1 METPTVV
8 HPVPPHVTSIMR
20 MLACMNG
27 TTGLK
32 LPGLTIADT
41 IGNTPLVRLD
51 RLITDRDF
59 TLWAKLEYFNPGGS
73 AKDRTAHA
81 MVTAGNL
88 KPGDVVVESSSGNL
102 GIALAR
108 EAVLGDWTFHCVVDP
123 RANRSTVKHMQALGA
138 VVHQITE
145 PDEETGD
152 WLVARRKRVAQ
163 LLEEIPEA
171 ICLDQYSNTE
181 AFRAHQEGTMT
192 EIVDQLGHAPD
203 HLLVA
208 VSTTGTIG
216 GCLRHIEA
224 HNLPTQVTAVDAMG
238 SVLFDGNPGPRHLP
252 GFGAGMVP
260 ELSRQITPH
269 RVLRVTDRESVEGA
283 RTLVRKE
290 AILPGASGGAV
301 IAAVEKL
308 KDVFEPGSDV
318 VVVLHDSGTRYMDT
332 IYNDD
337 WVEEN
342 L

>member
-1 METPTVV
+1 MG
-8 HPVPPHVTSIMR
+8 
-20 MLACMNG
+20 MLARMNG
-27 TTGLK
+27 TT
-32 LPGLTIADT
+32 GLTIADT

-51 RLITDRDF
+51 RLAKGWDF

-81 MVTAGNL
+81 MVAASNL
-88 KPGDVVVESSSGNL
+88 KPGDTVVESSSGNL

-123 RANRSTVKHMQALGA
+123 RANRATVKHMQVLGA
-138 VVHQITE
+138 IVHQLTE
-145 PDEETGD
+145 PDPETGD
-152 WLVARRKRVAQ
+152 WLVARRAKVAR
-163 LLEEIPEA
+163 LLEEMPEA

-192 EIVDQLGHAPD
+192 EIVEQLGHAPD

-208 VSTTGTIG
+208 VSTTGTVG
-216 GCLRHIEA
+216 GCLRYIGA
-224 HNLPTQVTAVDAMG
+224 HGLDTQVTAVDAEG
-238 SVLFDGNPGPRHLP
+238 SVLFDGQPGPRHLP

-260 ELSRQITPH
+260 ELSKQLNPH
-269 RVLRVTDRESVEGA
+269 RVMRIHDRASVEAA
-283 RTLVRKE
+283 RKLVRLE

-308 KDVFEPGSDV
+308 RPDIAPGSDV

>member
-1 METPTVV
+1 MFSIPALAISNACKLAFMERN
-8 HPVPPHVTSIMR
+8 SAR
-20 MLACMNG
+20 
-27 TTGLK
+27 
-32 LPGLTIADT
+32 TIADA

-51 RLITDRDF
+51 RLARNWNF
-59 TLWAKLEYFNPGGS
+59 NLWAKLEAYNPGGS

-81 MVTAGNL
+81 MVTASQL
-88 KPGDVVVESSSGNL
+88 KPGDTVVESSSGNL
-102 GIALAR
+102 GIALSR

-123 RANRSTVKHMQALGA
+123 RANRTTIAHMKALGT

-145 PDEETGD
+145 PDPDTGD
-152 WLVARRKRVAQ
+152 WLVARRARVAE
-163 LLEEIPEA
+163 LLAQMPDA
-171 ICLDQYSNTE
+171 TCLDQYSNTA
-181 AFRAHQEGTMT
+181 AFVAHDEGTMT
-192 EIVDQLGHAPD
+192 EIVNQLGHAPD

-216 GCLRHIEA
+216 GCLQHVST
-224 HNLPTQVTAVDAMG
+224 HGFGTKVTAVDAEG
-238 SVLFDGNPGPRHLP
+238 SVLFDGHPGTRHLP

-260 ELSRQITPH
+260 ELSKKISPH
-269 RVLRVTDRESVEGA
+269 RVLRIDDRASVEAA
-283 RTLVRKE
+283 RKLVRTE

-308 KDVFEPGSDV
+308 SADIPAGSDV
-318 VVVLHDSGTRYMDT
+318 VVIVHDDGTRYMDT